1 MQLKPLSPTSSSS
14 PPPLPLRIITHNIRY
29 AANPSQRFP
38 TEPPWSPTRH
48 ALLAR
53 QLRFLTQSSSTPAHS
68 VIFLQEVLAQQ
79 FRDVSDSLGDEWT
92 GLGVGR
98 DDGKQRGEF
107 EGIWHRQSAW
117 RKAAF
122 DTRWLNEDG
131 AVGKKGWD
139 AASVRVV
146 SCLVVDVLGEDRV
159 EDRTE
164 HDVQSGE
171 RNRRVLFMNTHFD
184 DQGFVARRE
193 SAKLILRILQEFR
206 HKYKPDFWVVGG
218 DLNSPESDD
227 AYEVLAAEDSG
238 LVDAKN
244 IVPAE
249 SRWGE
254 ESTYTGFD
262 GKGDGDTG
270 DKRIDFLFLP
280 KSQKK
285 TVNNYAVIP
294 NAFEDSKEGRV
305 SDHRAVVVDIL
316 LP

>member
-1 MQLKPLSPTSSSS
+1 M
-14 PPPLPLRIITHNIRY
+14 
-29 AANPSQRFP
+29 
-38 TEPPWSPTRH
+38 
-48 ALLAR
+48 
-53 QLRFLTQSSSTPAHS
+53 
-68 VIFLQEVLAQQ
+68 
-79 FRDVSDSLGDEWT
+79 SDSLGSEWT

-98 DDGKQRGEF
+98 DDGKQGGEF
-107 EGIWHRQSAW
+107 EGIWRRESAW
-117 RKAAF
+117 KKVAF

-146 SCLVVDVLGEDRV
+146 SCLVVDVVGEDRG
-159 EDRTE
+159 E
-164 HDVQSGE
+164 HDTAHGVQSGGSSK
-171 RNRRVLFMNTHFD
+171 RVLLMNTHFD
-184 DQGFVARRE
+184 DQGAVARRE

-238 LVDAKN
+238 LVDARK

-249 SRWGE
+249 RLWGE

-280 KSQKK
+280 KSQKQAV
-285 TVNNYAVIP
+285 TSYSVIP
-294 NAFEDSKEGRV
+294 NAFEDSQEGRV
-305 SDHRAVVVDIL
+305 SDHRAVVVDL
-316 LP
+316 LLR